1 MTKTAKT
8 VSKKTVAK
16 TAKKAVASKKPV
28 KRNSGSRPG
37 EPRRKVTAA
46 IAKAINKML
55 AKQEAKE
62 GRVNIAAV
70 AREFALSTVTIVNV
84 QTNKYGYI

>member
-1 MTKTAKT
+1 MTT
-8 VSKKTVAK
+8 KTVAK
-16 TAKKAVASKKPV
+16 KSAKPV

-46 IAKAINKML
+46 IAKAIHKML

-70 AREFALSTVTIVNV
+70 AREFALSTVTIANV
-84 QTNKYGYI
+84 QANKYSYL

>member
-1 MTKTAKT
+1 LKDYIMTTKTAKK
-8 VSKKTVAK
+8 SA
-16 TAKKAVASKKPV
+16 KPV

-37 EPRRKVTAA
+37 EPRRKVTAVL
-46 IAKAINKML
+46 AKAINKML

-84 QTNKYGYI
+84 QTNKYSYI